1 VAEPH
6 PNRAALLFGILFI
19 VAGVAF
25 LLERLGIWDFR
36 LKYLAG
42 AADRAR
48 RRGPSRRSRRFEG
61 VSAVRD

>member
-1 VAEPH
+1 MAEPH

-36 LKYLAG
+36 LKYLAPALLIALG
-42 AADRAR
+42 VVVLLGGRGGSRA
-48 RRGPSRRSRRFEG
+48 
-61 VSAVRD
+61 

>member
-36 LKYLAG
+36 LRYLAPALLIALG
-42 AADRAR
+42 VVVLLGGRGGSRA
-48 RRGPSRRSRRFEG
+48 
-61 VSAVRD
+61 

>member
-6 PNRAALLFGILFI
+6 PNRAAMLFGILFI

-36 LKYLAG
+36 LRYLAPALLIALG
-42 AADRAR
+42 VVVLLGG
-48 RRGPSRRSRRFEG
+48 RGGSRT
-61 VSAVRD
+61 

>member
-1 VAEPH
+1 MAEPH

-36 LKYLAG
+36 LKYLAPALLIALG
-42 AADRAR
+42 VVVLLGG
-48 RRGPSRRSRRFEG
+48 RGGSRT
-61 VSAVRD
+61 